1 MKTSYLKMFQFYMAL
16 TCEIT
21 CEIYIRD
28 HGCKGEKYGDI
39 DIKMGCCVGS
49 IKQHKKLKSW

>member
-1 MKTSYLKMFQFYMAL
+1 MFQFYMAL